1 MQTEQFLTICLN
13 PVLQKTIVLPHLW
26 ENEVNRSDEYYLDAS
41 GKGINV
47 TRILAQLEEPVLHLT
62 QIGGMHAELLQS
74 LVRQDNLSIQ
84 WVEAECE
91 IRSCYTLIN
100 SEKNTTT
107 EIVEEGKPVGA
118 GTEQAVLQTFSDV
131 LPRSHTVIISGSK
144 AAGYSDAV
152 FPEMVKR
159 AKEQGKKVILDIRN
173 KDLIESLAYKPD
185 LIKPNLSEFYATFFS
200 SHTPKESL
208 EHEQELRKIKEK
220 MKELYDD
227 YGTVTVLTRGKHET
241 LYVQDGKVE
250 SIVPQSLVPVNTIG
264 SGDAV
269 TAGIAVALNNGE
281 TVSEGVARGH
291 NLAKKNALL
300 LRPGS
305 IL

>member
-1 MQTEQFLTICLN
+1 MQNEQFLAICLN
-13 PVLQKTIVLPHLW
+13 PVLQKTIVLHHLW

-47 TRILAQLEEPVLHLT
+47 TRILQQLEEPVLHLT
-62 QIGGMHAELLQS
+62 QIGGMHAELLRS
-74 LVRQDNLSIQ
+74 LVRQDNLSVE

-91 IRSCYTLIN
+91 VRSCYTLIN

-118 GTEQAVLQTFSDV
+118 GTEQAVLDSFSRV
-131 LPRSHTVIISGSK
+131 LPRIHTVIISGSK
-144 AAGYSDAV
+144 AAGYSDAIV
-152 FPEMVKR
+152 PEMVKR
-159 AKEQGKKVILDIRN
+159 AKEEGKKVILDIRN
-173 KDLIESLAYKPD
+173 RDLVGSLPYKPD
-185 LIKPNLSEFYATFFS
+185 LIKPNLAEFYATFFS
-200 SHTPKESL
+200 STTPKESL
-208 EHEQELRKIKEK
+208 EHEQELKKVKDK
-220 MKELYDD
+220 MKELYNE

-241 LYVQDGKVE
+241 LYIENGNVE
-250 SIVPQSLVPVNTIG
+250 SIVPQSIVPVNTIG

-269 TAGIAVALNNGE
+269 TAGIAVALKNGE
-281 TVSEGVARGH
+281 TVAAGVERGH